1 MSIRTKVASLN
12 PVSLIKGI
20 PWYASTNTATT
31 TMEDFIVIR
40 AYQWITDF
48 IEASVLKLSVLF
60 LMIGFITGTVAVL
73 SPRFQFSANPTFN
86 FAWSVIQAVSLDG
99 LLFGIWFRFRDTAWS
114 WLRLWYALIGAL
126 LGVVAF
132 MVMDTLSYQEL
143 RGIPDVSVAMTHLG
157 INQVAFTDIRSALV
171 VLVSILVSTLPKQA
185 VNPSVPVS
193 TPETQQT
200 SVAVVEPVPDTQAIA
215 TLVEQAV
222 SQKVGNLQVELTEIK
237 SILSIVT
244 SKVTIR
250 EDTPHTR
257 VLLSD
262 TPLLPETQ
270 VTTEPHIAALS
281 SYTGPIA
288 KTKRTQ
294 EVPIV
299 PKS

>member
-1 MSIRTKVASLN
+1 MSIKTKVASLN
-12 PVSLIKGI
+12 PVPLVKRI
-20 PWYASTNTATT
+20 PWYASTNTGTS

-60 LMIGFITGTVAVL
+60 LMTGFITGTVAVL
-73 SPRFQFSANPTFN
+73 SPRFQFSANPSFN

-99 LLFGIWFRFRDTAWS
+99 LFFGVWFRFRDTAWS
-114 WLRLWYALIGAL
+114 WLRMWYALIGTL

-143 RGIPDVSVAMTHLG
+143 KSMPDVSMAMTHLG
-157 INQVAFTDIRSALV
+157 INQVAFTDIRSILV
-171 VLVSILVSTLPKQA
+171 VLVSILVSTLPKQIA
-185 VNPSVPVS
+185 IKTVPVS
-193 TPETQQT
+193 TPDSQQT
-200 SVAVVEPVPDTQAIA
+200 GIAVVEPVPDTQAIA

-250 EDTPHTR
+250 EDTPQTR
-257 VLLSD
+257 VLLSEA
-262 TPLLPETQ
+262 TMLPDRQ
-270 VTTEPHIAALS
+270 VTTEPHLEALPM
-281 SYTGPIA
+281 YTGP
-288 KTKRTQ
+288 KRKSTQ
-294 EVPIV
+294 QIPTV
-299 PKS
+299 

>member
-1 MSIRTKVASLN
+1 MSIRTRVASLN
-12 PVSLIKGI
+12 PVPLVKCI
-20 PWYASTNTATT
+20 PWYASNNTDTT

-60 LMIGFITGTVAVL
+60 LMTGFITGTIAVL
-73 SPRFQFSANPTFN
+73 SPRFQFSANPSFN

-99 LLFGIWFRFRDTAWS
+99 LFFGVWFRFRDTAWS
-114 WLRLWYALIGAL
+114 WLRMWYALIGAL

-157 INQVAFTDIRSALV
+157 INQVAFTDIRSILV
-171 VLVSILVSTLPKQA
+171 VLVSILVSTLPKQTTVKA
-185 VNPSVPVS
+185 VPVS
-193 TPETQQT
+193 TPDSQQV
-200 SVAVVEPVPDTQAIA
+200 SVAVIEPTPDTQAIA
-215 TLVEQAV
+215 TMVEQAV
-222 SQKVGNLQVELTEIK
+222 SQRVGNLQVELTEIK

-250 EDTPHTR
+250 EDIPETR

-262 TPLLPETQ
+262 TTLLPDRQITI
-270 VTTEPHIAALS
+270 EPHLEVLPM
-281 SYTGPIA
+281 YTGP
-288 KTKRTQ
+288 KRKNTQ
-294 EVPIV
+294 QVPVV